1 MEPLPPEP
9 WDILQLDPATA
20 TERDV
25 KRAYARLI
33 KSYRPDT
40 NPAEFQQVREAYE
53 YALHV
58 LRQEPATAP
67 VIPTEFPQGEVPPA
81 AEPASVELPED
92 FQAALADVQYSVA
105 HPTTSSL
112 TASFAKLRNLV
123 LPQVPLLP
131 AWEHA
136 LLQVFADQPQTL
148 GKLLEPEAIFR
159 LLSYDCT
166 ALANLAVEQWYL
178 EGLTLRL
185 AQLANRCDAM
195 RPPLESPPVVMLQMR
210 LAMLV
215 AFVNLPVSHRL
226 ANTHYPKLPPNVR
239 DWVMPRLEN
248 RMSAAKLFEMLPL
261 ETRRFWERRLFPEDN
276 ETVEWDLATVEP
288 NYREITLRCPLSWP
302 GYNLLREVI
311 PPSVLQ
317 ALRSRSQTAVRST
330 KLSSTPDAGRKE
342 PAFSAWFVRAVLL
355 FIYLAYRG
363 VSSCNSSTPNYT
375 QDREST
381 RRMLDNLSTSA
392 DLPKDINVL
401 ILKRDA
407 LKVTLERTPEYRAW
421 KLGNLKELPLP
432 YQHLQQQLLRLN
444 EEIDRRKSET
454 MLKR

>member
-9 WDILQLDPATA
+9 WDILELDPATA

-33 KSYRPDT
+33 KAYRPDT
-40 NPAEFQQVREAYE
+40 NPVEFQQVREAYE

-67 VIPTEFPQGEVPPA
+67 VIPVDLSEG
-81 AEPASVELPED
+81 AEPPTTEPAIVELPED
-92 FQAALADVQYSVA
+92 FQAALADVQYSLA

-112 TASFAKLRNLV
+112 TASFTKLRNLV

-136 LLQVFADQPQTL
+136 MLQVFADQPQTL
-148 GKLLEPEAIFR
+148 GKLLEPEDVFR
-159 LLSYDCT
+159 LLSYDYT
-166 ALANLAVEQWYL
+166 DLANLAVEQWYL
-178 EGLTLRL
+178 EGLPLRL

-215 AFVNLPVSHRL
+215 AFVNLPVSNRL

-239 DWVMPRLEN
+239 DWVMPRVEN

-261 ETRRFWERRLFPEDN
+261 ETRRFWERRMFPEDN

-288 NYREITLRCPLSWP
+288 NYREVTLRCPLGWP

-311 PPSVLQ
+311 PPSVFQ
-317 ALRSRSQTAVRST
+317 SLRSSSNAASRSPKGNAPPVSC
-330 KLSSTPDAGRKE
+330 E
-342 PAFSAWFVRAVLL
+342 PTFSAWFIRAVIVL
-355 FIYLAYRG
+355 IYLAYRG
-363 VSSCNSSTPNYT
+363 ISSCNSSTTSHT
-375 QDREST
+375 QDRESN
-381 RRMLDNLSTSA
+381 RRMMENLSTST
-392 DLPKDINVL
+392 DLPKDLSAL
-401 ILKRDA
+401 IRKRDA

-432 YQHLQQQLLRLN
+432 YQRLQQQLVRMN

-454 MLKR
+454 MPKP